1 MRWNEITGLSEQGKI
16 GASYC
21 YRPIHTPYLSNRRRR
36 ICPGMPVAEQELWLA
51 ISRLLWSFTFHALPD
66 EPISLQ
72 EYEGT
77 SGRRPLPFRLKLV
90 PRIEN
95 LQDTFRTKTEVVV

>member
-1 MRWNEITGLSEQGKI
+1 MRWNEITGLLEPGKI
-16 GASYC
+16 GALHC
-21 YRPIHTPYLSNRRRR
+21 HRTYRPYLSDRRRR
-36 ICPGMPVAEQELWLA
+36 LCPGLPVVEHQLWLA

-77 SGRRPLPFRLKLV
+77 SGRKPLPFRLKLV
-90 PRIEN
+90 PRVEN
-95 LQDTFRTKTEVVV
+95 LEDTLRTKEEMVL